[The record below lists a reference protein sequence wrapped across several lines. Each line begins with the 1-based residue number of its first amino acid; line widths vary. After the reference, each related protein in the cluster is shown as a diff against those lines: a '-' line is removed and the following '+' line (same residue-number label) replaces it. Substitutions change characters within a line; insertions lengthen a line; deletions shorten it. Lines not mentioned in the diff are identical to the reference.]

1 MFKQAILAVATA
13 GVLATGGLAVTTSAA
28 SAAPYGGQGWN
39 NQNWNHSQPQQP
51 QFHPRP
57 FCRPVIKNVKWWDRL
72 GRPHWKQIVVAG
84 NCGFPGVQ
92 PYPQPHQGS
101 HPVW

>member
-13 GVLATGGLAVTTSAA
+13 GVLAAGGLAVTTSAA
-28 SAAPYGGQGWN
+28 SAAQYGG
-39 NQNWNHSQPQQP
+39 QNWNHSQPQQP

-92 PYPQPHQGS
+92 PYPQHRPDR